1 MIVLLCMLI
10 IKKDILVPGEG
21 PTQGLDNTMITAE
34 AKYPINFTRPAR
46 EFMVSLDYNG
56 SSSILFV
63 HAEIKPYTLRL
74 GNISIDLTIDN
85 INMKKTG
92 LKWYVNGLPVDYNII
107 DTNIILDVH
116 KYLMNITC
124 KMKCLDLSK
133 KCLWEY

>member
-74 GNISIDLTIDN
+74 GNISIDLTID
-85 INMKKTG
+85 KTG

-107 DTNIILDVH
+107 DTNIILDIH